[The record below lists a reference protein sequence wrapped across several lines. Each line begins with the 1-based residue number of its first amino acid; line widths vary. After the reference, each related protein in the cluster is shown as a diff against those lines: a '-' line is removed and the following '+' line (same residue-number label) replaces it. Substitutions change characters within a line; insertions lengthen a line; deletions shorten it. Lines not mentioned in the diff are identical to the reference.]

1 MFSIFKK
8 KSSALT
14 FPYYLLKTD
23 MHSHLIPAVDDGS
36 RDEGESLALIRGM
49 LELGFEKLITT
60 PHVMQ
65 DMYPNNPQTIGMGYD
80 EIIRNI
86 PAGEKEKINTTTLRT
101 GAEYFLDDHVLTLME
116 NNEPLMT
123 IKDKMVL
130 VEISFASPPLGL
142 KEMIFDLQI
151 KGYQPIL
158 AHPERYTF
166 YHRTPST
173 YRDLKDT
180 GVLFQSNLLSFSGYY
195 GGSVKNAAE
204 FLANENLLDL
214 LGTDLHHERHLAH
227 LQELP
232 FTNALQ
238 KAVGKGLMNSTL

>member
-1 MFSIFKK
+1 
-8 KSSALT
+8 
-14 FPYYLLKTD
+14 

-36 RDEGESLALIRGM
+36 QNEDESLYLIRGM
-49 LELGFEKLITT
+49 MELGFDNLITT

-65 DMYPNNPQTIGMGYD
+65 DMYPNNKQSISMGYD
-80 EIIRNI
+80 EIIRYI
-86 PAGEKEKINTTTLRT
+86 PEEEKDKINTNTIRT
-101 GAEYFLDDHVLTLME
+101 AAEYFLDDHVLNLME
-116 NNEPLMT
+116 KNEPLLT

-166 YHRTPST
+166 YHRTPSI
-173 YRDLKDT
+173 YKELKET

-195 GGSVKNAAE
+195 GSSIKDAAE
-204 FLANENLLDL
+204 FLANEDLLDL
-214 LGTDLHHERHLAH
+214 LGTDLHHERHLEK
-227 LQELP
+227 LRELP
-232 FTNALQ
+232 FTYPLQ
-238 KAVGKGLMNSTL
+238 KAVGKGLINASLI

>member
-1 MFSIFKK
+1 MFSIFKR
-8 KSSALT
+8 KSNALT

-36 RDEGESLALIRGM
+36 QNEDESLFLIRGM
-49 LELGFEKLITT
+49 MELGFEKLINT
-60 PHVMQ
+60 
-65 DMYPNNPQTIGMGYD
+65 DTIQF
-80 EIIRNI
+80 
-86 PAGEKEKINTTTLRT
+86 
-101 GAEYFLDDHVLTLME
+101 GAEYFLDDHVLELME
-116 NNEPLMT
+116 KNTPLLT

-166 YHRTPST
+166 YHRTPSI
-173 YRDLKDT
+173 YQELKET

-195 GGSVKNAAE
+195 GGSVKDAAE
-204 FLANENLLDL
+204 YLANNDLLDL
-214 LGTDLHHERHLAH
+214 LGTDLHHDRHLNQ
-227 LQELP
+227 LRELP
-232 FTNALQ
+232 FTHALQ
-238 KAVGKGLMNSTL
+238 KAVGRGLLNPDL

>member
-1 MFSIFKK
+1 
-8 KSSALT
+8 
-14 FPYYLLKTD
+14 

-36 RDEGESLALIRGM
+36 QNEEESLLLIRGM
-49 LELGFEKLITT
+49 MELGFEKLITT

-65 DMYPNNPQTIGMGYD
+65 DMYPNNPETIGMGYD
-80 EIIRNI
+80 EIIRYI
-86 PAGEKEKINTTTLRT
+86 PAEEKEKINSSTLRT

-116 NNEPLMT
+116 KNEPLLA

-130 VEISFASPPLGL
+130 VEISFASPPMGL

-180 GVLFQSNLLSFSGYY
+180 GVLFQCNLLSFSGYY

-204 FLANENLLDL
+204 FLANEDLIDL
-214 LGTDLHHERHLAH
+214 LGTDLHHERHLAQ

-232 FTNALQ
+232 FTPSLQ
-238 KAVGKGLMNSTL
+238 KAVGRGLMNASL

>member
-1 MFSIFKK
+1 MFSIFKR
-8 KSSALT
+8 KSNSLT

-36 RDEGESLALIRGM
+36 QNEDDSLFLIRGM
-49 LELGFEKLITT
+49 MELGFEKLITT

-65 DMYPNNPQTIGMGYD
+65 DMYPNNRQSIGMGYD
-80 EIIRNI
+80 EIMRYI
-86 PAGEKEKINTTTLRT
+86 PDEEKEKINTETIRF
-101 GAEYFLDDHVLTLME
+101 GAEYFLDDHVLELME
-116 NNEPLMT
+116 KNIPLLT

-130 VEISFASPPLGL
+130 VEISFASPPMGL
-142 KEMIFDLQI
+142 REMIFDLQM

-166 YHRTPST
+166 YHRTPSA
-173 YRDLKDT
+173 YRELKET

-204 FLANENLLDL
+204 FLANEDLLDL
-214 LGTDLHHERHLAH
+214 LGTDLHHERHLAQ

-232 FTNALQ
+232 FTPALQ
-238 KAVGKGLMNSTL
+238 KAVGRGLMNANL

>member
-1 MFSIFKK
+1 
-8 KSSALT
+8 
-14 FPYYLLKTD
+14 

-49 LELGFEKLITT
+49 MELGFEKLITT

-86 PAGEKEKINTTTLRT
+86 PVGEKEKINTTTLRT

-238 KAVGKGLMNSTL
+238 KAVGKGLMNSSL